1 MASILKTNLQQ
12 NPSPPHSVTV
22 QGAYEPFDL
31 QIARNQ
37 IMGHDHIDLF
47 GYSTAVGS
55 TAFGPLWEGLTSAG
69 GNYPFP
75 STAGTISVVS
85 ASASD
90 TAVTMVIYGLDANFL
105 PVTATVALNG
115 TTPVVTTQ
123 VFLRINRVT
132 TTAGN
137 AVGNVTFTR
146 GSTIIA
152 QVNAGLGQTQMSVYT
167 VPSGYTLYITYYQAD
182 GNTTTTSGA
191 YMNTRL
197 RTILN
202 PSGVVLVSG
211 QSTYLTNLN
220 LPYGVPVQINEKTDF
235 EFQFLGSGGAGARQN
250 CYAGGYLIKNDGQ
263 TA

>member
-1 MASILKTNLQQ
+1 MAATPSNTFV
-12 NPSPPHSVTV
+12 SPPHSVTV

-37 IMGHDHIDLF
+37 IMGHDHLDLF
-47 GYSTAVGS
+47 GYSTVVGS
-55 TAFGPLWEGLTSAG
+55 TAMGPLWEGLTSSG

-75 STAGTISVVS
+75 ASAGTISVVS

-90 TAVTMVIYGLDANFL
+90 TAVTMLIQGLGASFE
-105 PVTATVALNG
+105 PITESVALNG

-123 VFLRINRVT
+123 SFLRINKVI

-146 GSTIIA
+146 GATVIA

-167 VPSGYTLYITYYQAD
+167 VPAGYTLYLTYFQAD

-197 RTILN
+197 RTTLN
-202 PSGVVLVSG
+202 PSGVILISG
-211 QSTYLTNLN
+211 QTTYLTSFII
-220 LPYGVPVQINEKTDF
+220 PYGVPVEVVEKTDF
-235 EFQFLGSGGAGARQN
+235 EFQFQGSGGAGSRQN
-250 CYAGGYLIKNDGQ
+250 CYVGGYLIKNDSQ
-263 TA
+263 TP

>member
-1 MASILKTNLQQ
+1 MGTYSSATR
-12 NPSPPHSVTV
+12 
-22 QGAYEPFDL
+22 QGAYEPFEL
-31 QIARNQ
+31 QVSRNQ
-37 IMGHDHIDLF
+37 VAGHDHLDLF
-47 GYSTAVGS
+47 GYSTVVGS

-75 STAGTISVVS
+75 ATAGTISVVS

-123 VFLRINRVT
+123 SFIRINRVAT
-132 TTAGN
+132 TVGN

-152 QVNAGLGQTQMSVYT
+152 QVNAGLGNTQMAVYT
-167 VPSGYTLYITYYQAD
+167 VPAGYTLYLTYYQAD

-191 YMNTRL
+191 YMNTRI
-197 RTILN
+197 RYTKN
-202 PSGVVLVSG
+202 PSGVVTVTG
-211 QSTYLTNLN
+211 QTTYLTNLQI
-220 LPYGVPVQINEKTDF
+220 PYGVPFEITEKTDL
-235 EFQFLGSGGAGARQN
+235 EIQFLGSGGAGSRQN
-250 CYAGGYLIKNDGQ
+250 VYAGGYIIKNPD
-263 TA
+263 